1 MPHENSFLGR
11 TLSQLDS
18 IIGKVE
24 ILVLTISILAMA
36 TNSIANVFGRYL
48 FNQSLYFSD
57 ELNQFLIV
65 IITFM
70 GLGYITRQGKHIRM
84 SAFYDI
90 LPAAKRKLLMVF
102 IALLTAMTMLLLAW
116 SALEYV
122 LKVAQRG
129 WVTPALQVP
138 LYLTYVWVAL
148 GLFLAAIQYF
158 LTAIKNLDSTDPKV
172 FISFSVVDEYEDAEI
187 KEMINNAQL
196 EDKEPE
202 QLNEQNIV
210 LKNIPTQEPR
220 P

>member
-1 MPHENSFLGR
+1 MPQANSYFGR
-11 TLSQLDS
+11 VLTGLDNF
-18 IIGKVE
+18 IGKVE
-24 ILVLTISILAMA
+24 SLILTLSIVAMA

-90 LPAAKRKLLMVF
+90 LPAAKRKLLMVL
-102 IALLTAMTMLLLAW
+102 IAFVTAIVMLILAW

-122 LKVAQRG
+122 LKIAQRG

-138 LYLTYVWVAL
+138 LYLTYMWVAL
-148 GLFLAAIQYF
+148 GLLLASIQYF
-158 LTAIKNLDSTDPKV
+158 LTAIKNLDHKDPKV
-172 FISFSVVDEYEDAEI
+172 FISFSVVDEYEDADI
-187 KEMINNAQL
+187 KDMIENAQL
-196 EDKEPE
+196 TPTETADNIN
-202 QLNEQNIV
+202 LNQV
-210 LKNIPTQEPR
+210 SPQEPR
-220 P
+220 R

>member
-1 MPHENSFLGR
+1 MPQANSYFGR
-11 TLSQLDS
+11 VLTGLDNF
-18 IIGKVE
+18 IGKVE
-24 ILVLTISILAMA
+24 SLILTLSIVAMA

-90 LPAAKRKLLMVF
+90 LPAAKRKLLMVLISF
-102 IALLTAMTMLLLAW
+102 VTAIVMLILAW

-122 LKVAQRG
+122 LKIAQRG

-138 LYLTYVWVAL
+138 LYLTYMWVAL
-148 GLFLAAIQYF
+148 GLLLASIQYF
-158 LTAIKNLDSTDPKV
+158 LRE
-172 FISFSVVDEYEDAEI
+172 FIW
-187 KEMINNAQL
+187 N
-196 EDKEPE
+196 
-202 QLNEQNIV
+202 
-210 LKNIPTQEPR
+210 TG
-220 P
+220 